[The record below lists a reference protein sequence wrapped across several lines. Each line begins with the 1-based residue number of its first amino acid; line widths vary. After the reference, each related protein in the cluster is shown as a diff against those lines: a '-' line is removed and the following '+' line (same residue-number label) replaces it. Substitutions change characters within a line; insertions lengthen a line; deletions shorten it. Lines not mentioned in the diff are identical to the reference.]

1 MRTTWRPTT
10 SGTSSSTGTTR
21 EEEEGT
27 SDMQTSSLA
36 SRNCHLVSVSNF
48 NLTAR
53 LILKAIFSR
62 WQRRREQPGPPEP
75 AQRPEPR
82 PRTASTA
89 RGQAGAA
96 PEAGRRWPRRAER
109 QPAEPPARAGP
120 GGGRDGGRE
129 EQGAAAAGQQGAQEE
144 QWAEPEP
151 GIRTVLSGYNENLG
165 FTQRL
170 RFSIKGDNS

>member
-1 MRTTWRPTT
+1 
-10 SGTSSSTGTTR
+10 
-21 EEEEGT
+21 
-27 SDMQTSSLA
+27 MQTSRLA
-36 SRNCHLVSVSNF
+36 SRNCLLVSVPTF
-48 NLTAR
+48 NLTAK
-53 LILKAIFSR
+53 LILEALFSR

-82 PRTASTA
+82 PRAAPGAA
-89 RGQAGAA
+89 RGQAGA
-96 PEAGRRWPRRAER
+96 EAGWPGRRRAER

-151 GIRTVLSGYNENLG
+151 GICTGLSGYNENLG
-165 FTQRL
+165 LGYTQRL
-170 RFSIKGDNS
+170 RFSIFMGYTAGVTTAL

>member
-1 MRTTWRPTT
+1 MFQP
-10 SGTSSSTGTTR
+10 SI
-21 EEEEGT
+21 
-27 SDMQTSSLA
+27 LA
-36 SRNCHLVSVSNF
+36 K
-48 NLTAR
+48 

-75 AQRPEPR
+75 AQRPQPR
-82 PRTASTA
+82 PRTAPTA

-96 PEAGRRWPRRAER
+96 PEAGRRRRRPGRAER

-129 EQGAAAAGQQGAQEE
+129 EQGAAAAVQQGAQEE

-170 RFSIKGDNS
+170 RFSIFMGYTTGVTTAPQPRQPNMRLAYLLQLMKQGCQ